1 MRFYTAKTPKLV
13 KWLFPSLV
21 WEFSVSK
28 KQLFLTFDDGPIP
41 EVTPW
46 VLEQLA
52 QYNAKATFFCIG
64 DNVLKHPTI
73 FKQLIKEGHAI
84 GNHTQHHTNGWKT
97 SKASYIADTI
107 HAKNTIED
115 TTGTTTETTSLL
127 FRPPY
132 GKLTPQLSIRL
143 KKLGYTI
150 IMWDV
155 LSGDFDKSLSPE
167 KCLKNVLENAETG
180 SIIVFHDS
188 LKAFEKLKYTLPK
201 VLKHFHELGYT
212 FERITL

>member
-1 MRFYTAKTPKLV
+1 MKWYTAKTPKLAT
-13 KWLFPSLV
+13 WLFPSLV

-52 QYNAKATFFCIG
+52 YYNAKATFFCIG
-64 DNVLKHPTI
+64 DNVEKHPEI
-73 FKQLIKEGHAI
+73 FKQLVKGNHAI
-84 GNHTQHHTNGWKT
+84 GNHTQQHVNGWKI
-97 SKASYIADTI
+97 SKATYITDTI
-107 HAKNTIED
+107 AAQKTIAHTLATSAEA
-115 TTGTTTETTSLL
+115 TSLL

-132 GKLTPQLSIRL
+132 GKITPQLSKRIQ
-143 KKLGYTI
+143 KLGYKI
-150 IMWDV
+150 IMWNV
-155 LSGDFDKSLSPE
+155 LSGDFDESLSPE
-167 KCLKNVLENAETG
+167 KCLANVIDNAKKG

-188 LKAFEKLKYTLPK
+188 LKAYDKLQYALPK

-212 FERITL
+212 FERIPF

>member
-1 MRFYTAKTPKLV
+1 MKLYTAKTPKLV

-52 QYNAKATFFCIG
+52 TYDAKATFFCIG
-64 DNVLKHPTI
+64 DNIVKHPKI
-73 FKQLIKEGHAI
+73 FKQLIANGHTV
-84 GNHTQHHTNGWKT
+84 GNHTQHHTNGWNT
-97 SKASYIADTI
+97 SKEKYTADTL
-107 HAKNTIED
+107 HAKKTIED
-115 TTGTTTETTSLL
+115 NLDHIAEATPLL

-132 GKLTPQLSIRL
+132 GKITPQLSKRL
-143 KKLGYTI
+143 QKLGYKI
-150 IMWDV
+150 IMWNV
-155 LSGDFDKSLSPE
+155 LSGDFDTSLSPE
-167 KCLKNVLENAETG
+167 KCLKNVLENAEAG

-188 LKAFEKLKYTLPK
+188 LKAFKKLKYTLPK
-201 VLKHFHELGYT
+201 VLKHFHELDYT
-212 FERITL
+212 FERITF

>member
-1 MRFYTAKTPKLV
+1 MKLYTAKTPKLV

-52 QYNAKATFFCIG
+52 AYNAKATFFCIG
-64 DNVLKHPTI
+64 DNVQKYPAV
-73 FKQLIKEGHAI
+73 FKQVIEGGHAI
-84 GNHTQHHTNGWKT
+84 GNHTQHHINGWDA
-97 SKASYIADTI
+97 SKEKYIADTI
-107 HAKNTIED
+107 HAKKTIENNFD
-115 TTGTTTETTSLL
+115 NSAKATSLL

-132 GKLTPQLSIRL
+132 GKITPQLSKRL
-143 KKLGYTI
+143 KRLGYKI

-155 LSGDFDKSLSPE
+155 LSGDFDKSLAPE
-167 KCLKNVLENAETG
+167 KCLSNVIDTAEAG

-188 LKAFEKLKYTLPK
+188 LKAFNKLQYVLPK

-212 FERITL
+212 FERIPF